1 MSAPMHL
8 RKFYPPLQTW
18 LMLLGFCAMPC
29 GAQEAAAWEK
39 QVTGHTSITKLGRID
54 YEVSYSSAG
63 FDHFSSEIVAR
74 WNDGEA
80 QEQTLYEGIY
90 DRPPAKVW
98 GNGPHLCI
106 AMQTCARYSDRCSR
120 YVIAHRYDA
129 QAKAFVEL
137 KSEKTA
143 RRICAAPR

>member
-1 MSAPMHL
+1 MHL
-8 RKFYPPLQTW
+8 RKFHTLLQTW
-18 LMLLGFCAMPC
+18 LMLLGFCVVPC
-29 GAQEAAAWEK
+29 SAQEAAAWEK
-39 QVTGHTSITKLGRID
+39 QVTGRTSITRLGTID

-106 AMQTCARYSDRCSR
+106 AMQACARYSDRCSQ
-120 YVIAHRYDA
+120 YVIAHRYDT
-129 QAKAFVEL
+129 QAKAFVAL

-143 RRICAAPR
+143 RRICAAAR

>member
-1 MSAPMHL
+1 MHL

-54 YEVSYSSAG
+54 YEVSYRSAG

-106 AMQTCARYSDRCSR
+106 AMQACARYSDRCSR
-120 YVIAHRYDA
+120 YVIAHRYDT
-129 QAKAFVEL
+129 QAKAFVAL
-137 KSEKTA
+137 KSEKSA
-143 RRICAAPR
+143 RRICAAAR

>member
-1 MSAPMHL
+1 MHL

-39 QVTGHTSITKLGRID
+39 QVTGHTSISKLGRID

>member
-1 MSAPMHL
+1 MHL

-120 YVIAHRYDA
+120 YVIAHRYDT

-143 RRICAAPR
+143 RRICAAAR

>member
-1 MSAPMHL
+1 MHL
-8 RKFYPPLQTW
+8 RKLSIPLQAW
-18 LMLLGFCAMPC
+18 LMLSCFAISCS
-29 GAQEAAAWEK
+29 AQEAATWDR
-39 QVTGHTSITKLGRID
+39 QVTGRTSITGLGTID
-54 YEVSYSSAG
+54 YEVGYSSAG

-74 WNDGEA
+74 WKDGGA

-98 GNGPHLCI
+98 GSGPHLCV
-106 AMQTCARYSDRCSR
+106 AMQACARYSDRCSR

-129 QAKAFVEL
+129 QAKAFVAL

-143 RRICAAPR
+143 RQICAAAR

>member
-1 MSAPMHL
+1 MHL

-143 RRICAAPR
+143 RRICAAAR

>member
-1 MSAPMHL
+1 MHL
-8 RKFYPPLQTW
+8 RKFHTLLQTW
-18 LMLLGFCAMPC
+18 LMLLGFCVVPC
-29 GAQEAAAWEK
+29 SAQEAAAWEK
-39 QVTGHTSITKLGRID
+39 QVTGRTSITRLGTID

-90 DRPPAKVW
+90 DRQPAKVW

-106 AMQTCARYSDRCSR
+106 AMQACARYSDRCNQ
-120 YVIAHRYDA
+120 YVIAHRYDT
-129 QAKAFVEL
+129 QAKAFVAL
-137 KSEKTA
+137 TSEKSA
-143 RRICAAPR
+143 RRICAAAR

>member
-1 MSAPMHL
+1 MHL
-8 RKFYPPLQTW
+8 RKFHTLLQTW
-18 LMLLGFCAMPC
+18 LMLLGFCVVPC
-29 GAQEAAAWEK
+29 SAQEAAAWEK
-39 QVTGHTSITKLGRID
+39 QVTGSTSITRLGTID

-106 AMQTCARYSDRCSR
+106 AMQACARYSDRCSQ
-120 YVIAHRYDA
+120 YVIAHRYDTL
-129 QAKAFVEL
+129 AKAFVAL
-137 KSEKTA
+137 TSEKSA
-143 RRICAAPR
+143 RRICAAAR

>member
-1 MSAPMHL
+1 MHL
-8 RKFYPPLQTW
+8 RKFHTLLQTW
-18 LMLLGFCAMPC
+18 LMLLGFCVVPC
-29 GAQEAAAWEK
+29 SAQEAAAWEK
-39 QVTGHTSITKLGRID
+39 QVTGRTSITRLGTID

-106 AMQTCARYSDRCSR
+106 AMQACARYSDRCSQ
-120 YVIAHRYDA
+120 YVIAHRYDT
-129 QAKAFVEL
+129 QAKAFVAL
-137 KSEKTA
+137 KTEKTA
-143 RRICAAPR
+143 RRICTAAR

>member
-1 MSAPMHL
+1 
-8 RKFYPPLQTW
+8 
-18 LMLLGFCAMPC
+18 MLLGFCAMPC

>member
-1 MSAPMHL
+1 MHL
-8 RKFYPPLQTW
+8 RKFYPPLKTW

>member
-1 MSAPMHL
+1 MHL
-8 RKFYPPLQTW
+8 RKFHTLLQTW
-18 LMLLGFCAMPC
+18 LMLLGFCVVPC
-29 GAQEAAAWEK
+29 SAQEAAAWEK
-39 QVTGHTSITKLGRID
+39 QVTGRTSITRLGTID

-106 AMQTCARYSDRCSR
+106 AMQACARYSDRCSQ
-120 YVIAHRYDA
+120 YVIAHRYDT
-129 QAKAFVEL
+129 QAKAFVAL
-137 KSEKTA
+137 KSEKSA
-143 RRICAAPR
+143 RRICAAAR

>member
-1 MSAPMHL
+1 MHL

>member
-1 MSAPMHL
+1 MYL
-8 RKFYPPLQTW
+8 RKLSIPLQAS
-18 LMLLGFCAMPC
+18 LMLSCFAISCS
-29 GAQEAAAWEK
+29 AQETAAWD
-39 QVTGHTSITKLGRID
+39 QQATGRTSITRLGTID
-54 YEVSYSSAG
+54 YEVGYSSVG

-74 WNDGEA
+74 WNDGGA

-98 GNGPHLCI
+98 GSGSHLCV

-129 QAKAFVEL
+129 QAKAFVAL

-143 RRICAAPR
+143 RQICAAAR

>member
-1 MSAPMHL
+1 MHL
-8 RKFYPPLQTW
+8 RKFSPPLQTW

-120 YVIAHRYDA
+120 YVIAHRYDT

-143 RRICAAPR
+143 RRICAAAR

>member
-1 MSAPMHL
+1 MHL
-8 RKFYPPLQTW
+8 RKFHTLLQTW
-18 LMLLGFCAMPC
+18 LMLLGFCVVPC
-29 GAQEAAAWEK
+29 SAQEAAAWEK
-39 QVTGHTSITKLGRID
+39 QVTGRTSITRLGTID

-106 AMQTCARYSDRCSR
+106 AMQACARYSDRCSQ
-120 YVIAHRYDA
+120 YVIAHRYDT
-129 QAKAFVEL
+129 QAKAFVAL
-137 KSEKTA
+137 TSEKSA
-143 RRICAAPR
+143 RRICAAAR

>member
-1 MSAPMHL
+1 MHL
-8 RKFYPPLQTW
+8 RKVSLPLQAW
-18 LMLLGFCAMPC
+18 LVLLICGALPC
-29 GAQEAAAWEK
+29 SAQEAPAWDH
-39 QVTGHTSITKLGRID
+39 QVTGRTSITRLGTID
-54 YEVSYSSAG
+54 YEVGYSSVG

-74 WNDGEA
+74 WNDGGT

-98 GNGPHLCI
+98 GSGPHLCV

-129 QAKAFVEL
+129 QAKAFVAL

-143 RRICAAPR
+143 RRICTAAR

>member
-1 MSAPMHL
+1 MHL

-106 AMQTCARYSDRCSR
+106 AMQTCARYSDSCSR

>member
-1 MSAPMHL
+1 MHL
-8 RKFYPPLQTW
+8 RKFYPPLKTW

-39 QVTGHTSITKLGRID
+39 QVTGHTSVTKLGRID

-137 KSEKTA
+137 KSEKTV

>member
-1 MSAPMHL
+1 MHL
-8 RKFYPPLQTW
+8 RKFRIPLQTW
-18 LMLLGFCAMPC
+18 LMLLSFCVMPC
-29 GAQEAAAWEK
+29 SAQETAAWEQ
-39 QVTGHTSITKLGRID
+39 QVTGRTSITRLGTID
-54 YEVSYSSAG
+54 YEVGYSSAG

-74 WNDGEA
+74 WNDEGA

-98 GNGPHLCI
+98 ANGPHLCI
-106 AMQTCARYSDRCSR
+106 AMQTCARYSDRCSQ
-120 YVIAHRYDA
+120 YVIAHRYDTR
-129 QAKAFVEL
+129 AKAFVAL

>member
-1 MSAPMHL
+1 
-8 RKFYPPLQTW
+8 
-18 LMLLGFCAMPC
+18 MLLGFCAMPC

-143 RRICAAPR
+143 RRICAAAR